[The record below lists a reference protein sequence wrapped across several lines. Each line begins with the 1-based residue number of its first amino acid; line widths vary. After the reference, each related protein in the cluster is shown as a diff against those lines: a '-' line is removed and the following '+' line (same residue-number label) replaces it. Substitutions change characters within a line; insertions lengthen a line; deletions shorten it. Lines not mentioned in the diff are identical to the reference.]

1 MKDKLDRFIL
11 LNYDK
16 LIRITQKKITYFE
29 VKIQAELVLAE
40 AYIYV
45 SENLPEREEDIPR
58 YLVQFINTELMYPMS
73 KTRRKERIC
82 EGVDFDIDPIAYQ
95 SIEAYIEEM
104 ENRQLL
110 DEFKN
115 KLDRLEQIVW
125 EVYSEKGIR
134 TSRELA
140 NHFNITHTTG
150 YLTLKEV
157 LDKFKQFYNEY
168 ED

>member
-11 LNYDK
+11 VNYQK
-16 LIRITQKKITYFE
+16 LIRITQKKIKYFE

-40 AYIYV
+40 AYLYV
-45 SENLPEREEDIPR
+45 CENLPDKEEDIPR
-58 YLVQFINTELMYPMS
+58 YLVKFINTELMYPMS
-73 KTRRKERIC
+73 KTRRRERVSD
-82 EGVDFDIDPIAYQ
+82 GVDYDIDPIAYQ
-95 SIEAYIEEM
+95 SIESYIEEM
-104 ENRQLL
+104 ENKQLL

-125 EVYSEKGIR
+125 EVYADKGIR
-134 TSRELA
+134 TSREFA
-140 NHFNITHTTG
+140 DHFNITHTTG